1 MKLTL
6 YDLSE
11 SYLNVLNLLGEDDN
25 EDNNQQIEN
34 ILNQIN
40 EEIENK
46 ADNMAK
52 LIKTID
58 ANNRSIKEEKDRLS
72 RRQLQGEAAIKRLK
86 KYLEE
91 SMIKVNKTKF
101 KTDLF
106 SFNVQNFKKSVIIE
120 DFKKVP
126 ETYLVQ
132 RAPDVDRQKLYQ
144 DLKNGLEIEGIHLQD
159 NKGLVIR

>member
-6 YDLSE
+6 YDLVD
-11 SYLNVLNLLGEDDN
+11 SYENVMDLIGEDDAN
-25 EDNNQQIEN
+25 EALKTALDQID
-34 ILNQIN
+34 
-40 EEIENK
+40 EEIEKK
-46 ADNMAK
+46 ADNIAK
-52 LIKTID
+52 VIKNFDATNEAID
-58 ANNRSIKEEKDRLS
+58 SE
-72 RRQLQGEAAIKRLK
+72 IKRLNIKKKSIENHQKYLK

-106 SFNVQNFKKSVIIE
+106 SFNIQNFKKSVIIE